1 MSKNGKVIVTI
12 IVVLV
17 LAGGAFALL
26 TAPDTR
32 TAGEHIGDAVDT
44 LSEGEGLDDAA
55 RELEDRTPAERMGDE
70 FEDAT
75 DGNVE

>member
-1 MSKNGKVIVTI
+1 MSKNGKIIVAI

-17 LAGGAFALL
+17 LAGGAFAMLN
-26 TAPDTR
+26 APDNR
-32 TAGEHIGDAVDT
+32 TAGEHVGDAVDS

-55 RELEDRTPAERMGDE
+55 RELEDRTPAERMGDAV
-70 FEDAT
+70 EDAT

>member
-1 MSKNGKVIVTI
+1 MNKNSKIIVAI

-17 LAGGAFALL
+17 LAGGAFAMLN
-26 TAPDTR
+26 APDNR
-32 TAGEHIGDAVDT
+32 TAGEHIGDAVDS

-55 RELEDRTPAERMGDE
+55 RELEDRTPAERMGDAV
-70 FEDAT
+70 EDAT

>member
-1 MSKNGKVIVTI
+1 MNKNAKIIVAI

-17 LAGGAFALL
+17 LAGGAFAMLN
-26 TAPDTR
+26 APDNR
-32 TAGEHIGDAVDT
+32 TAGEHIGDAVDS

-55 RELEDRTPAERMGDE
+55 RELEDRTPAERMGDAV
-70 FEDAT
+70 EDAT

>member
-1 MSKNGKVIVTI
+1 MSKNGKIIVAI

-17 LAGGAFALL
+17 LAGGAFAMLN
-26 TAPDTR
+26 APDNR
-32 TAGEHIGDAVDT
+32 TTGEHIGDAVDS

-55 RELEDRTPAERMGDE
+55 RELEDRTPLERAGDAV
-70 FEDAT
+70 EDAT